1 MVERILDH
9 GTSFSFIVYMTCAF
23 VTVRPGTDRY
33 VIVVAVLF
41 FKKQCKNKNVV
52 AKKRLKRLK
61 DVIREDS
68 IHERQCFS
76 NPAFFREN

>member
-41 FKKQCKNKNVV
+41 FKKAVQKNVV
-52 AKKRLKRLK
+52 AKKRLK

-68 IHERQCFS
+68 IHERPCSS

>member
-41 FKKQCKNKNVV
+41 LKKQCQKNEV

-61 DVIREDS
+61 DVITNVSALATRPFS
-68 IHERQCFS
+68 ERI
-76 NPAFFREN
+76 NVRM